1 MKKRLFGQGLLMLAL
16 LGLCGQ
22 GACSRYYLA
31 AASTGSYMN
40 AEQGGAPTAVRLY
53 MYQLLRLPPS
63 LPAATCSELQGKTPS
78 ALVDVL
84 TPEAKVVQKSI
95 FPGFENGPE
104 RATLSDKLSKG
115 TKWVLAVPAFYEC
128 RNDKPRWIAFK
139 LDRVSGTTE
148 LAFQLQGYSIRPHA
162 SMREMSCTNV
172 DPQKC
177 ARVGR

>member
-1 MKKRLFGQGLLMLAL
+1 MKKRLLGQALLMLAL

-22 GACSRYYLA
+22 GACSRFYLV

-40 AEQGGAPTAVRLY
+40 AEQGGTPTAVRLF
-53 MYQLLRLPPS
+53 MYQLTHLPPS
-63 LPAATCSELQGKTPS
+63 LPASTCSELQGKTPT
-78 ALVDVL
+78 ALADSL
-84 TPEAKVVQKSI
+84 APEARVVQKSI

-104 RATLSDKLSKG
+104 RATLTDELTKE

-128 RNDKPRWIAFK
+128 RSDKPRWIAFK
-139 LDRVSGTTE
+139 VDRTSGTTE
-148 LAFQLQGYSIRPHA
+148 LAFQLQGYSIRPHS
-162 SMREMSCTNV
+162 SMQKISCTNI

>member
-1 MKKRLFGQGLLMLAL
+1 MNKRILAQGLLMLAL

-40 AEQGGAPTAVRLY
+40 AEKGGTPTAVRLFI
-53 MYQLLRLPPS
+53 YQLTRLPPS
-63 LPAATCSELQGKTPS
+63 LPSATCSELQGKTPS

-84 TPEAKVVQKSI
+84 APEARVVQKSI
-95 FPGFENGPE
+95 FPGFERSRE
-104 RATLSDKLSKG
+104 RATLADELTRDTG
-115 TKWVLAVPAFYEC
+115 WLLVVPAFYEC
-128 RNDKPRWIAFK
+128 LNDRPRWIAFK
-139 LDRVSGTTE
+139 MGGNSGNAE
-148 LAFQLQGYSIRPHA
+148 LAFQLQGYSIRPHP
-162 SMREMSCTNV
+162 SMREVSCTNV